1 MKCIHKA
8 LAKSTGQKNI
18 ASKNSYTKGALRCYY
33 YMETGHVQA
42 LPKVGAL
49 KMFWQTC
56 YHRHRV
62 QALPKTGALKMR
74 YSERLEIFEKVR
86 VQYSPFLVSVL
97 WKLTGDR
104 ELFAE
109 AMQYTLL
116 GMWQHAD
123 KLAGRKA
130 GAYIYRIALTANSRA
145 WRDRTGSN
153 GDFAQSQTDMGKDPN
168 ETLDRVE
175 LAAKVR
181 KAISQLPEKQGR
193 AIVMRYLEQRDYQAI
208 AENLRCTQAGAR
220 SHVSKAIAA
229 LKDKLAAL
237 AQKE

>member
-1 MKCIHKA
+1 
-8 LAKSTGQKNI
+8 
-18 ASKNSYTKGALRCYY
+18 
-33 YMETGHVQA
+33 METGHVQA
-42 LPKVGAL
+42 LPKIGAL

-62 QALPKTGALKMR
+62 QALPKTEALKMR

-130 GAYIYRIALTANSRA
+130 GAYIYRIALTANARA
-145 WRDRTGSN
+145 WRDRAGSN
-153 GDFAQSQTDMGKDPN
+153 GHFTQSRIDIDADPG
-168 ETLDRVE
+168 EKLGRVE
-175 LAAKVR
+175 LTAKVR
-181 KAISQLPEKQGR
+181 KAISRLPDKQGR
-193 AIVMRYLEQRDYQAI
+193 AIVMRYLEHQDYEAI
-208 AENLRCTQAGAR
+208 AGTLRCTQAGAR
-220 SHVSKAIAA
+220 SHVSKALAA

-237 AQKE
+237 AQQE